1 MFILFTHS
9 MRLLFVRLFVCWF
22 RFRCFL
28 LARARAMRHHP
39 SQSVCRFRMHSTAV
53 VVLLI
58 NIGLLYFSFVV
69 RAVHFISFVS
79 FLFLLFC
86 SLSLLFFSLS
96 PFDFMIL
103 FKWFFT
109 QYILLFTYSSAY
121 GFELWKLGT
130 WPAAND
136 NKCAL
141 AATTHNMSIFVAL
154 YYGIFAGV
162 YMASAMT
169 TNKHRTLIVNVR
181 PRARIKYNWIWLIT
195 KWP

>member
-1 MFILFTHS
+1 MFHVHTFHS
-9 MRLLFVRLFVCWF
+9 LHAPLVCSFVC
-22 RFRCFL
+22 L
-28 LARARAMRHHP
+28 LISFSLFSSCPCARDETP
-39 SQSVCRFRMHSTAV
+39 SESVGVPIPNAFNCCCCVINKYWS
-53 VVLLI
+53 VLLLI
-58 NIGLLYFSFVV
+58 RCSRRSF
-69 RAVHFISFVS
+69 HFISFS
-79 FLFLLFC
+79 PL
-86 SLSLLFFSLS
+86 LLFFSLS